1 MERKQ
6 IVSFSLERI
15 IDPFK
20 FEREALKIALKIN
33 EIALKKGGE
42 KKSFRNSLFHF
53 LLA

>member
-20 FEREALKIALKIN
+20 FEREALKN
-33 EIALKKGGE
+33 R
-42 KKSFRNSLFHF
+42 S
-53 LLA
+53 